1 MRRQQSF
8 EERAN
13 LLRSE
18 DRRYKSLGSV
28 YQNKCKVYKR
38 RWYILIIFSIVAAL
52 NNLIWNTWGPIQG
65 TSQVVFGWD
74 DTTITLL
81 ADWGPISFVVAV
93 VPMCWLMDMKG
104 LRIAVLTAVLLEVIG
119 SGLRC
124 LPVANLTLQTW
135 FIHCGQFITGIGGPI
150 AMAAAP
156 MVSATWFPPEQRTT
170 ATAISSL
177 ACYSGTALSFLIGP
191 LLVPDVLTYVNETQ
205 INDATTGG
213 QISFIQLSRIFNQTQ
228 KDFFKTK
235 IMNLMYIELAVTFFT
250 MVCIIV
256 HFPEK
261 PKLPPSVTAAIG
273 RLEFKIGAKSLLR
286 NAQFW
291 LLVFIYGMGTGVYG
305 GWCSV
310 LDLNLSQF
318 KISQRTAGW
327 LGFGAVVAGSVSG
340 ISLSVFADHF
350 AGYMKLI
357 VIALLGGA
365 TLSLTIFTLICAGIL
380 PFSKPILY
388 LTSIL
393 GGFFVNG
400 TIPLFFEMAVE
411 STYPVAEGITSGFLT
426 FSNNF
431 LQILFYIFPM
441 IPNFGLK
448 WINWC
453 TFSTCGLCIPLL
465 LLWQQ
470 RRYRSTVDQKPDS
483 YVPAPHNR
491 EMNSETNYGSTSAS
505 TTCGHSING
514 CPVPNSAVLPKST
527 SSGIL
532 PSDE

>member
-1 MRRQQSF
+1 MKRVQSF

-38 RWYILIIFSIVAAL
+38 RWYILVVFSIVASL

-65 TSQVVFGWD
+65 TSQVVFDWD
-74 DTTITLL
+74 STTITLL

-93 VPMCWLMDMKG
+93 VPMCWLMDVKG
-104 LRIAVLTAVLLEVIG
+104 LRIAVLVAVFCEFIG
-119 SGLRC
+119 ASLRC
-124 LPVANLTLQTW
+124 IPFSNLTLETW

-156 MVSATWFPPEQRTT
+156 MVSAAWFPPEQRTT

-177 ACYSGTALSFLIGP
+177 ACYSGTALSFVIGP
-191 LLVPDVLTYVNETQ
+191 LLVPDVLSYVNQTELH
-205 INDATTGG
+205 NATTDGH
-213 QISFIQLSRIFNQTQ
+213 ISFVELRGYFNQTERE
-228 KDFFKTK
+228 FFKGK
-235 IMNLMYIELAVTFFT
+235 IMNLMYIELAITTAT
-250 MVCIIV
+250 MICVIA

-273 RLEFKIGAKSLLR
+273 RLEFKVGAKSLLK

-291 LLVFIYGMGTGVYG
+291 LLVFIYGIGTGVYG
-305 GWCSV
+305 GWCSI

-318 KISQRTAGW
+318 GISQKTAGW

-340 ISLSVFADHF
+340 ISLSIFADHF
-350 AGYMKLI
+350 ARYMKLI
-357 VIALLGGA
+357 VIALLSGA
-365 TLSLTIFTLICAGIL
+365 TASLTIFTLICAGIL
-380 PFSKPILY
+380 PYSKALLY

-400 TIPLFFEMAVE
+400 SIPLFFELAVE

-431 LQILFYIFPM
+431 LQIVFYIFPM
-441 IPNFGLK
+441 IPNFGLR
-448 WINWC
+448 WINWA
-453 TFSTCGLCIPLL
+453 TFATTALCIPLL
-465 LLWQQ
+465 MAWQQ
-470 RRYRSTVDQKPDS
+470 RRYRSTVDEKPDT

-491 EMNSETNYGSTSAS
+491 EMDSEANYGSTSITAS
-505 TTCGHSING
+505 SNANGFLPSPSIQTKKYN
-514 CPVPNSAVLPKST
+514 
-527 SSGIL
+527 SGIEA
-532 PSDE
+532 PKA